1 MSELDLKKKAQE
13 LEQTLVKQLEVL
25 KTDSQLWV
33 KLGGTVLLSA
43 IAAYSITRAVR
54 GNKSK
59 KLAKA
64 IKELEK
70 EGLIARGTDQQ
81 MHYQPVAYK
90 KPSFWAPIGQ
100 RILMA
105 AFDFGKAKLISEIA
119 SRFDKPFTSGDYSRN
134 TTAAHTTA
142 GNTTEHDNTG
152 NYPK

>member
-33 KLGGTVLLSA
+33 KLGGTIIISA
-43 IAAYSITRAVR
+43 VAAYTVTRALR

-70 EGLIARGTDQQ
+70 EGLINKGSDNR
-81 MHYQPVAYK
+81 MHYQPVTYK

-105 AFDFGKAKLISEIA
+105 AFDFGKAKLISELA
-119 SRFDKPFTSGDYSRN
+119 NRFDKPFASGD
-134 TTAAHTTA
+134 TTTTGTTA
-142 GNTTEHDNTG
+142 GQNAEHGYTG

>member
-43 IAAYSITRAVR
+43 VAAYSITRAVR

-70 EGLIARGTDQQ
+70 EGLIARGSDQQ
-81 MHYQPVAYK
+81 MYYQPVAYQ

-105 AFDFGKAKLISEIA
+105 AFDFGKAKLITELA
-119 SRFDKPFTSGDYSRN
+119 NRFDKPFTSGNYSGD
-134 TTAAHTTA
+134 TTA
-142 GNTTEHDNTG
+142 GNTTEHEHTG

>member
-43 IAAYSITRAVR
+43 IAAYSITRALR

-70 EGLIARGTDQQ
+70 EGLIARGSDQQ

-105 AFDFGKAKLISEIA
+105 AFDFGKARLITELA
-119 SRFDKPFTSGDYSRN
+119 NRFDKPFTSGNYSRD
-134 TTAAHTTA
+134 TSA
-142 GNTTEHDNTG
+142 GNTTEHEHTG

>member
-33 KLGGTVLLSA
+33 KMGGTILISA
-43 IAAYSITRAVR
+43 VAAYTLTRAFR

-70 EGLIARGTDQQ
+70 EGLIARGTDNQ
-81 MHYQPVAYK
+81 MHYQPVTYK

-105 AFDFGKAKLISEIA
+105 AFDFGKARIISELA
-119 SRFDKPFTSGDYSRN
+119 SRFDKPFTAGGDHSRG
-134 TTAAHTTA
+134 TTA
-142 GNTTEHDNTG
+142 GHTTEHEHTG

>member
-33 KLGGTVLLSA
+33 KLGGTILISA
-43 IAAYSITRAVR
+43 VAAYTVTRALR

-70 EGLIARGTDQQ
+70 EGLIARGNDNQ
-81 MHYQPVAYK
+81 MHYQPVAYR

-105 AFDFGKAKLISEIA
+105 AFDFGKAKLISELA
-119 SRFDKPFTSGDYSRN
+119 SRFDKPFTSGGTSRS
-134 TTAAHTTA
+134 TTA
-142 GNTTEHDNTG
+142 GHTTEHEHTG